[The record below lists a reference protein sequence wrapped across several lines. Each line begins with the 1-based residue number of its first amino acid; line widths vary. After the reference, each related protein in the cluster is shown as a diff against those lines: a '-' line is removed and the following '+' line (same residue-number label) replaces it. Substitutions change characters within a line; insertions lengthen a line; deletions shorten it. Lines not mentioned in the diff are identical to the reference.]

1 MLTAD
6 LYITPL
12 NGAEREVL
20 LPLNVAKLQSCP
32 FLVFM
37 LSYANENLAEVLY
50 FRKMWNWNSSIKSAM
65 CCWLVSL
72 ILRLSNTEA
81 VDTLLTEPPKTS
93 LCASQE

>member
-6 LYITPL
+6 LYIIPL

-20 LPLNVAKLQSCP
+20 LPLNVAKLQICP

-50 FRKMWNWNSSIKSAM
+50 FRKM
-65 CCWLVSL
+65 
-72 ILRLSNTEA
+72 
-81 VDTLLTEPPKTS
+81 
-93 LCASQE
+93 